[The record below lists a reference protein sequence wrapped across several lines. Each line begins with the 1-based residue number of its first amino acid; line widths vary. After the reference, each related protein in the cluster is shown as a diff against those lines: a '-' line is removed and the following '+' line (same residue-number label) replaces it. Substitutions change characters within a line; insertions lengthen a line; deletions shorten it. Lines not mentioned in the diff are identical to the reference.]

1 MSNEWVQ
8 MPVGP
13 RSTAA
18 SSHRP
23 AGQDGGVARLVLW
36 DIDGTLLRGGGVA
49 GDVFDEAVTAVLGRH
64 PGDHR
69 IPMGGKTDPQIALEI
84 LAYAALEEA
93 EAAAHLPAV
102 LEALER
108 GLEAAADDMRRHGVV
123 LPGVPAVLRALDG
136 DPAVRSTVLT
146 GNTQANAVVKLA
158 AFELTPWIDVE
169 IGAFGSDDADRIA
182 LVPVALERARRLRGL
197 QIGPEDVWVV
207 GDTPRDLACARAA
220 DVRCALVATGHS
232 SLDELRGTDADA
244 VLEDL
249 SDVDAVVKL
258 LTLGEM

>member
-1 MSNEWVQ
+1 MLA
-8 MPVGP
+8 P
-13 RSTAA
+13 
-18 SSHRP
+18 
-23 AGQDGGVARLVLW
+23 VARLVLW

-49 GDVFDEAVTAVLGRH
+49 RDVFDEAVTAVLGRH

-69 IPMGGKTDPQIALEI
+69 VHMGGKTDPQIALEI
-84 LAYAALEEA
+84 LAFAALEDA

-102 LEALER
+102 VEALER
-108 GLEAAADDMRRHGVV
+108 GLADAAEELRRGGYL
-123 LPGVPAVLRALDG
+123 LPGVPEVLRALDA

-146 GNTQANAVVKLA
+146 GNTQANALVKLA

-169 IGAFGSDDADRIA
+169 IGAFGSDDADRTA

-197 QIGPEDVWVV
+197 DLGPEDVWVV

-220 DVRCALVATGHS
+220 GVRCALVATGHS
-232 SLDELRGTDADA
+232 PLDELRATDADA

-249 SDVDAVVKL
+249 SDLDGVVKL
-258 LTLGEM
+258 LTAG

>member
-1 MSNEWVQ
+1 MLA
-8 MPVGP
+8 P
-13 RSTAA
+13 
-18 SSHRP
+18 
-23 AGQDGGVARLVLW
+23 VARLVLW

-49 GDVFDEAVTAVLGRH
+49 RDVFDEAVTAVLGRH

-69 IPMGGKTDPQIALEI
+69 VHMGGKTDPQIALEI
-84 LAYAALEEA
+84 LAFAALEDA

-102 LEALER
+102 VEALER
-108 GLEAAADDMRRHGVV
+108 GLADAAEELRRGGYL
-123 LPGVPAVLRALDG
+123 LPGVPEVLRALDA

-146 GNTQANAVVKLA
+146 GNTQANALVKLA

-169 IGAFGSDDADRIA
+169 IGAFGSDDADRAA

-197 QIGPEDVWVV
+197 DLGPEDVWVV

-220 DVRCALVATGHS
+220 GVRCALVATGHS
-232 SLDELRGTDADA
+232 PLDELRATDADA

-249 SDVDAVVKL
+249 SDLDGVVKL
-258 LTLGEM
+258 LTAG